1 MRSAAIIGASVAGM
15 AAAKALRAGG
25 FDGELHLVSAE
36 DELPYDRPPLTKGYL
51 LGSQQEE
58 EIALA
63 TSSFFDEQR
72 ISLHRGVRAQSL
84 QEGSATLSDGTRLHF
99 DRALLATGCRL
110 RRLEVPG
117 EDLPGV
123 LYLRTLPQ
131 ARAVREGLRRARD
144 VVVVGG
150 GFIGLEVAAAARQL
164 GKPALVLEALEVPLG
179 RVLGQEASQAITALH
194 ANRGTRIETRAEVAA
209 FEGDASGVRAV
220 TLRDGRSFPCDL
232 AVVGVGVVPNDEL
245 VGGAGQGAAVDEQLR
260 TAVEGVYAA
269 GDVARFPYRGQH
281 VRIEHWDLA
290 NSMGAHAARTMLGD
304 EAPFAASPFFW
315 SDQYDVTYQYFGL
328 ADPTDTVVL
337 RGDLSRQDFIAF
349 YLRQGEL
356 RAAFTAGRPRDALP
370 LRRLVDRAARVDP
383 VLLGSEEQ
391 SLKRLSREL

>member
-25 FDGELHLVSAE
+25 FDGDLHLISAE
-36 DELPYDRPPLTKGYL
+36 DELPYDRPPLSKGYL
-51 LGSQQEE
+51 LGSQREE

-63 TSSFFDEQR
+63 PSSFFEEQR
-72 ISLHRGVRAQSL
+72 ISLYRGVRAQSL
-84 QEGSATLSDGTRLHF
+84 QEGSATLSDGTRLQF

-110 RRLEVPG
+110 RRLRVPG

-123 LYLRTLPQ
+123 LYLRTLRE
-131 ARAVREGLRRARD
+131 ARAVRESLRRARD

-164 GKPALVLEALEVPLG
+164 GKPTLVLEALEMPLG
-179 RVLGQEASQAITALH
+179 RVLGREPSQAVTALH
-194 ANRGTRIETRAEVAA
+194 ADRGTRIETRAEVAA
-209 FEGDASGVRAV
+209 FEGDAHGVRAV

-232 AVVGVGVVPNDEL
+232 ALVGVGVEPNDEL
-245 VGGAGQGAAVDEQLR
+245 VDGAGQGAVVDGQLR
-260 TAVEGVYAA
+260 TAIDGVYAA
-269 GDVARFPYRGQH
+269 GDVARFPYRGQR

-290 NSMGAHAARTMLGD
+290 NSMGEHAARTMLGD
-304 EAPFAASPFFW
+304 ETPFAASLFFW

-328 ADPTDTVVL
+328 ADPTDTLVL

-349 YLRQGEL
+349 YLREGEL

-383 VLLGSEEQ
+383 ALLGSEEQ
-391 SLKRLSREL
+391 SLRRLSREL